1 MRASDPK
8 ITWAFIVIAS
18 LFLLQCQCFIVGNM
32 AYGLQHLL
40 NHNKPKILKEF
51 APPVVRGNQVLLY
64 KHALLNYHSGK
75 YRLRTIVELFYH
87 FRTPKFLSSERNQ
100 NENDKIWK
108 KRRGYSTLFAT

>member
-8 ITWAFIVIAS
+8 ITWAFIIIAF

-51 APPVVRGNQVLLY
+51 APPVVRGNKVLLFN
-64 KHALLNYHSGK
+64 HALLNAMIK
-75 YRLRTIVELFYH
+75 YGLRTVVELFYY